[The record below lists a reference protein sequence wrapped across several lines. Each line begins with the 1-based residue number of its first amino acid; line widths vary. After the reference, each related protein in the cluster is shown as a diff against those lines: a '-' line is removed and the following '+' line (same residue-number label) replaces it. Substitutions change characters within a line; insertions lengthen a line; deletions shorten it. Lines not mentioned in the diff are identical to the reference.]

1 MTDTAPPRQPNQPAT
16 WAEYRSTRTYH
27 GAPGHTRFR
36 ATEKPR
42 SIKATA
48 RTFRRE
54 TKRVP
59 GGRPLPCADLRR
71 GGIRSPLAFPLE
83 ETQQTLHAASPEVSE
98 PSHPRGPRRSLV
110 MPLAM
115 VAAALGGGALR

>member
-1 MTDTAPPRQPNQPAT
+1 MSTTEPARQPNQPAT
-16 WAEYRSTRTYH
+16 RAEYRSTRTYH
-27 GAPGHTRFR
+27 GAPGHTRIR

-59 GGRPLPCADLRR
+59 GGTSLPVRR
-71 GGIRSPLAFPLE
+71 GSLRDNIYEPLQPPF
-83 ETQQTLHAASPEVSE
+83 
-98 PSHPRGPRRSLV
+98 GWI
-110 MPLAM
+110 
-115 VAAALGGGALR
+115 